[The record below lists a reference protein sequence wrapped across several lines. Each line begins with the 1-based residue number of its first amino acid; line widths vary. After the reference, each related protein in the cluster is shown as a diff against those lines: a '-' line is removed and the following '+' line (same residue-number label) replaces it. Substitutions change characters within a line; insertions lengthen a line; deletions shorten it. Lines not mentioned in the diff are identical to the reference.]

1 MVDVGVAGV
10 GGGDDDVDGGEE
22 SVGGDVLV
30 LGFCFGVLVVWAAN
44 KRCFCC
50 ESCSLMDGL

>member
-1 MVDVGVAGV
+1 MVGVGVAGV
-10 GGGDDDVDGGEE
+10 GGDDDDVDGGEE

-30 LGFCFGVLVVWAAN
+30 LGFCFGVVN

-50 ESCSLMDGL
+50 ASCSLMDGL